1 MKPYFIKSTPFI
13 KSIFKNWVWDLPAFE
28 NTMYL
33 TFDDGPTPDITDW
46 TLDMLER
53 YRAKATF
60 FCIGKNIVEHPE
72 IYSKIIQKGHAI
84 GNHTQN
90 HLNGWKTKT
99 TAYLKEVA
107 ICKNH
112 MIEQGLTHIKDVNLF
127 RPPYGKISLTQ
138 AKGIREQG
146 YKIIMWDVLSA
157 DFDRTISKEQC
168 LQNVL
173 QNAGQGSIVVFHDSL
188 KASEK
193 LQYVLP
199 KVLEY
204 FKEKGFSFEKLD

>member
-1 MKPYFIKSTPFI
+1 
-13 KSIFKNWVWDLPAFE
+13 
-28 NTMYL
+28 
-33 TFDDGPTPDITDW
+33 
-46 TLDMLER
+46 
-53 YRAKATF
+53 
-60 FCIGKNIVEHPE
+60 
-72 IYSKIIQKGHAI
+72 
-84 GNHTQN
+84 
-90 HLNGWKTKT
+90 
-99 TAYLKEVA
+99 
-107 ICKNH
+107 
-112 MIEQGLTHIKDVNLF
+112 
-127 RPPYGKISLTQ
+127 
-138 AKGIREQG
+138 
-146 YKIIMWDVLSA
+146 VLSA